1 MAWSRSSDG
10 CIWFYFLRGYKQL
23 ATAAAGNKLTVNPG
37 SKRRIKMWMMFIV
50 LFMGWAAYT
59 FFGQIQQ
66 QNATELRLAAVMKQK
81 EDATNQAQQL
91 NRKLSGLTIQNILR
105 SLQPKSQGMVK
116 EGEQQIFRW
125 LNRRTNG

>member
-1 MAWSRSSDG
+1 M
-10 CIWFYFLRGYKQL
+10 
-23 ATAAAGNKLTVNPG
+23 ATAAANKLTVNPG

-81 EDATNQAQQL
+81 EEATNQAQQL
-91 NRKLSGLTIQNILR
+91 QQEIERLNDPEYIAQLATKG
-105 SLQPKSQGMVK
+105 QGMVK
-116 EGEQQIFRW
+116 EGEQQIQVVK
-125 LNRRTNG
+125 